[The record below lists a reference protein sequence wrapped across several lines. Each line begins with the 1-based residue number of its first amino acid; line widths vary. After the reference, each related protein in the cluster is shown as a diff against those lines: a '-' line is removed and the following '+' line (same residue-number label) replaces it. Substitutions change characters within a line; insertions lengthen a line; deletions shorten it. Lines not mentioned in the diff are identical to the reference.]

1 LVNYGFL
8 ENKGENNGRTCY
20 IIHDLLHEL
29 SRKVSSLE
37 CLSIDISQP
46 EVSPSEVLSSI
57 IHLSINISVEDRQTL
72 KNSVEYFNTLDT
84 KLKVEKLRTL
94 MIFGEDHGC
103 LVKAFGDLFREA
115 KGLRVIFLSSASY
128 NVEDLL
134 HNFYRL
140 VHLRY
145 LRIGGSFPNQTRF
158 PNKLSR
164 FYHMMV
170 LDAKHSTY
178 VRDLPRDMSNLV
190 KLRHFLVRCDST
202 H

>member
-1 LVNYGFL
+1 MKTFGV
-8 ENKGENNGRTCY
+8 
-20 IIHDLLHEL
+20 LL
-29 SRKVSSLE
+29 K
-37 CLSIDISQP
+37 
-46 EVSPSEVLSSI
+46 
-57 IHLSINISVEDRQTL
+57 
-72 KNSVEYFNTLDT
+72 
-84 KLKVEKLRTL
+84 
-94 MIFGEDHGC
+94 
-103 LVKAFGDLFREA
+103 EA
-115 KGLRVIFLSSASY
+115 KDLRVIFLSKASY

-134 HNFYRL
+134 HNFYHL

-145 LRIGGSFPNQTRF
+145 LRIVGSVLNQTRF